1 MTDRRAIG
9 TGWVFVCAL
18 AVGAPGVATLAAAE
32 EIAAKRAQ
40 EVGLQPGMM
49 LDQSTASLAKGLMPP
64 EILKH
69 YEQGEYKNE
78 IADWP
83 ATTGTH
89 GPDFEAQTKRNAETL
104 TLDENDTIVDK
115 STGKQPPH
123 IYGTPF
129 PTIDPKDPR
138 APVKVLW
145 NYFYNYYWN
154 GNSHNVVD
162 LVWVNPTGFDR
173 KAGQDVYFKYYD
185 GLPPDLRPAENP
197 LNLLNQFIAATIDPQ
212 DLYGTTALGWRYRD
226 PQQRDSVWAYVP
238 ALRRIRG
245 LSPANR
251 SDGFLGSDMSQDD
264 GPYFD
269 GKPEDFTW
277 KLVGEEEI
285 LRHVDPYRLKQECK
299 VLPLPEGGWRTVF
312 PDVPNLGFQ
321 TPDWKGVA
329 WAPTVMKLAR
339 RKVWII
345 EGVPK
350 DKYYLYGRIELR
362 IDQHSWQGS
371 YNRKFSWQGELL
383 NTSMA
388 AGGPGWPTPDGKH
401 FLSIGGCG
409 GAAAQIAENVK
420 LNRATLARISPKA
433 DIPNDRHVPMDPS
446 FFDYQTLYRFG
457 K

>member
-1 MTDRRAIG
+1 MSTLKRSAFSVVVG
-9 TGWVFVCAL
+9 LTLVLASAAAAL
-18 AVGAPGVATLAAAE
+18 ADDAE
-32 EIAAKRAQ
+32 MAKKRAA

-49 LDQSTASLAKGLMPP
+49 LDQSNAALAKGLMPP

-69 YEQGEYKNE
+69 YEKGEYKNQ
-78 IADWP
+78 IVDWP
-83 ATTGTH
+83 LGKGTH
-89 GPDFEAQTKRNAETL
+89 GPDFDAQTKKNAETL
-104 TLDENDTIVDK
+104 TLDEKGTIVDK
-115 STGKQPPH
+115 ATGKQPPY

-138 APVKVLW
+138 APVKILW

-162 LVWVNPTGFDR
+162 LVWVNATGADR

-185 GLPPDLRPAENP
+185 GIPSDLRPAQNP
-197 LNLLNQFIAATIDPQ
+197 LNLLDQFIAATIDPQ

-226 PQQRDSVWAYVP
+226 PGQRDSVWAYVP

-269 GKPEDFTW
+269 GKPEDFDW

-285 LRHVDPYRLKQECK
+285 FRQVDPYRMKKDCK
-299 VLPLPEGGWRTVF
+299 MVTLPDGGVRTVF

-321 TPDWKGVA
+321 DPQWKGVA
-329 WAPTVMKLAR
+329 WAPVAAQLAR
-339 RKVWII
+339 RKVWIL

-362 IDQHSWQGS
+362 IDQENWQGS
-371 YNRKFSWQGELL
+371 FNRKFSWQGELL
-383 NTSMA
+383 NTSSVSQ
-388 AGGPGWPTPDGKH
+388 GPGWVLPDGKH
-401 FLSIGGCG
+401 YLSVGGCG
-409 GAAAQIAENVK
+409 GSAAQIAENVK
-420 LNRATLARISPKA
+420 MNRATVATISPKA
-433 DIPNDRHVPMDPS
+433 DIPNDRYITLEPS

>member
-1 MTDRRAIG
+1 MSGRRRALLPI
-9 TGWVFVCAL
+9 VAILAL
-18 AVGAPGVATLAAAE
+18 VAPSVLPSFADDAE
-32 EIAAKRAQ
+32 MAKKRAA
-40 EVGLQPGMM
+40 EVGLQPGMT
-49 LDQSTASLAKGLMPP
+49 LDQSTAALAKGLIPP

-69 YEQGEYKNE
+69 YEKGEYKNQ
-78 IADWP
+78 IVDWP
-83 ATTGTH
+83 AGVGTL
-89 GPDFEAQTKRNAETL
+89 GPEFDAQSKRNAETL
-104 TLDENDTIVDK
+104 SLDENGTIIDK
-115 STGKQPPH
+115 TTGKQPPY

-129 PTIDPKDPR
+129 PSIDPKDPK
-138 APVKVLW
+138 AAVKVLW
-145 NYFYNYYWN
+145 NYYYNYYWN

-162 LVWVNPTGFDR
+162 LVWVNPGGFDR

-185 GLPPDLRPAENP
+185 GLAPDLRPSGKP
-197 LNLLNQFIAATIDPQ
+197 LKLLSQFIAATNDPQ

-245 LSPANR
+245 LSPSNR

-285 LRHVDPYRLKQECK
+285 FREVDPYRMKKDCK
-299 VLPLPEGGWRTVF
+299 LVTLPEGGWRTVF
-312 PDVPNLGFQ
+312 PDVPNVGFQ
-321 TPDWKGVA
+321 DKNWKGVA
-329 WAPTVMKLAR
+329 WAPVVAQLTR

-362 IDQHSWQGS
+362 IDQENWQGS

-383 NTSMA
+383 NSSSVSQ
-388 AGGPGWPTPDGKH
+388 GPGWGLPDGKH
-401 FLSIGGCG
+401 YLSVGGCG
-409 GAAAQIAENVK
+409 GSASQIAESVK
-420 LNRATLARISPKA
+420 LNRATVAVISPKP
-433 DIPNDRHVPMDPS
+433 DVPNDRYVPLDPS